1 MPSAPPAPA
10 SRRPFAFL
18 GLLAIAQL
26 VVARRGLVA
35 APLADIDSVCHVAY
49 VEYFVQRFWPE
60 AHALVGYTPDYN
72 LGAPFLLFNVPPGV
86 TWLGALLVLAGF
98 SAANAIKALLY
109 VGWLAVPALGFFL
122 AEALA
127 EENEPRVLSPGA
139 RTLVP
144 YAAALALA
152 LFSGDLFGLEFFL
165 HGGMVNACLGLPL
178 MLGGLLA
185 FVRAARSPGR
195 LHVVPLLTGA
205 AVFAAT
211 VLTHVLS
218 AYFLAIGVGCLV
230 FGARARGLGTRAL
243 AAAVIVIVGAALTA
257 WWALPSALF
266 APDHESSYNWIRGPR
281 DTVFA
286 FFDGSAMS
294 SVFDAFAERY
304 RRLSNVG
311 LVAVVPGV
319 VGVVESVR
327 LRATGFRAIA
337 LFWLVCLGVAMGP
350 HPSFGLAWLPG
361 YERLLWY
368 RFLTPAIAAWL
379 LVAAFGVARLVTI
392 AQARG
397 AMASRFAVG
406 ASGLGAALVF
416 ATLLEAGSKIET
428 TDAYAE
434 FEEDYAAVTAW
445 LREHGDTN
453 ARVFG
458 EFLAFPEDPVPSVNT
473 LRQRLPVDSGVP
485 EVAGWVY
492 ENSLASARLV
502 ERGLLWW
509 GAPLY
514 TDEREHLNLGYVVA
528 NSATTIRAFE
538 HDTRWEAVVRRP
550 NLVLFASRDRAP
562 GLFGADERRVSVE
575 HAHRLGLG
583 GYRYALEVDG
593 GAARELLARISWSPA
608 WHATVNGANVAPR
621 VRDDGF
627 FTVALPE
634 GPARVELTW
643 TVEAPL
649 RRGLLVT
656 DSAVLLLAT
665 VALALARTRG
675 PHRTELPIFPWLER
689 LSGAAAALVTV
700 ALVIAGQRHRVGEV
714 HFGPAQ
720 GVVATRTGRELAL
733 GTAQE
738 LEDGALIEAVPGAFA
753 SATRVGLTPARAIDP
768 AAHHHLVVHV
778 SRGGKLRLETAPAG
792 RFTVEAVDTIASSF
806 PCRFEVTSGEPFAL
820 PSPCA
825 TADRSPGPGE
835 VFALRLA
842 GTSALA
848 RVKVEDAITVVQ
860 AESFF
865 NVHDDGQHDALPWPG
880 LRGDPMN
887 GMLQAASASFG
898 EPVRTAWRSHAPEGR
913 YRAYLLT
920 NRVPVPAARY
930 RADFVLTANGLH
942 VGRADVADE
951 RLRDDTSEWNV
962 HPGWLAMG
970 AVDLRPGDLLAITW
984 ERRPGS
990 LGGFGA
996 WDALALE
1003 RVDDAAKP

>member
-1 MPSAPPAPA
+1 M
-10 SRRPFAFL
+10 RRAVPFLA
-18 GLLAIAQL
+18 LLAAVQL

-49 VEYFVQRFWPE
+49 VEYFVRRFWPE
-60 AHALVGYTPDYN
+60 THALVGYTPDYN

-86 TWLGALLVLAGF
+86 TWLGAALVVAGF

-109 VGWLAVPALGFFL
+109 AGWLAVPTLGFGL
-122 AEALA
+122 ASALVEEEVQGGSHGPA
-127 EENEPRVLSPGA
+127 EVQLLER
-139 RTLVP
+139 VP
-144 YAAALALA
+144 YAAAVLLA

-178 MLGGLLA
+178 MLAGLTA
-185 FVRAARSPGR
+185 FVRAARTPGR
-195 LHVVPLLTGA
+195 ARVAPLLVGA
-205 AVFAAT
+205 LLFAAT

-230 FGARARGLGTRAL
+230 LAGRPRGLGTRATV
-243 AAAVIVIVGAALTA
+243 AAGIVLVGAALTA

-281 DTVFA
+281 DTFFA
-286 FFDGSAMS
+286 FFDGSALS

-319 VGVVESVR
+319 VGVFESVR
-327 LRATGFRAIA
+327 LRAAGFRAIA

-368 RFLTPAIAAWL
+368 RFMTPAIAAWL
-379 LVAAFGVARLVTI
+379 VVAGFGAVRIYAMTRAHGAVTARTALAAGTVAGALAFHTLV
-392 AQARG
+392 
-397 AMASRFAVG
+397 
-406 ASGLGAALVF
+406 
-416 ATLLEAGSKIET
+416 EAGAKIET

-434 FEEDYAAVTAW
+434 FEEDYAAVSAW
-445 LREHGDTN
+445 LREHGDRN
-453 ARVFG
+453 ARIFG
-458 EFLAFPEDPVPSVNT
+458 EFLAFPENPVPSVNT
-473 LRQRLPVDSGVP
+473 LRQRLPVDGGVP

-509 GAPLY
+509 GAALY

-528 NSATTIRAFE
+528 NTTATIRAFE
-538 HDTRWEAVVRRP
+538 HDTRWSAVVRRP
-550 NLVLFASRDRAP
+550 NLVLFASRDPAP
-562 GLFGADERRVSVE
+562 GLFLAENRRVSVE
-575 HAHRLGLG
+575 HADRTNLG
-583 GYRYALEVDG
+583 GYRYVLEVDA
-593 GAARELLARISWSPA
+593 GAAREVLARISWSPA
-608 WHATVNGANVAPR
+608 WHARVNGAEAELH

-627 FTVALPE
+627 FTVPLPE
-634 GPARVELTW
+634 GPAQVELVW
-643 TVEAPL
+643 SVEAPL

-656 DSAVLLLAT
+656 DSAVLLLAV
-665 VALALARTRG
+665 VALAIARKPGAPERV
-675 PHRTELPIFPWLER
+675 ELRLFPWFER
-689 LSGAAAALVTV
+689 LAGAGALLATV
-700 ALVIAGQRHRVGEV
+700 GLFVVGQRHRTSEV

-738 LEDGALIEAVPGAFA
+738 LEDGALVEAAPGAFA
-753 SATRVGLTPARAIDP
+753 SATRVGLTPARALDP

-792 RFTVEAVDTIASSF
+792 RFTVEAVDAIASSF
-806 PCRFEVTSGEPFAL
+806 PCRFEVVSGEPFAL
-820 PSPCA
+820 PPPCA
-825 TADRSPGPGE
+825 TADRAPGPGD

-842 GTSALA
+842 GASTLS
-848 RVKVEDAITVVQ
+848 RVAVEDAITVVQ

-880 LRGDPMN
+880 VRGDPMN

-898 EPVRTAWRSHAPEGR
+898 EPVRTAWRSTLPAGR
-913 YRAYLLT
+913 YRVFLLT
-920 NRVPVPAARY
+920 NRVPVPAART
-930 RADFVLTANGLH
+930 RADFVLCAAGH
-942 VGRADVADE
+942 EVGRVDVADE
-951 RLRDDTSEWNV
+951 RLSDDASEWNL
-962 HPGWLAMG
+962 HPGWLEFGTTAI
-970 AVDLRPGDLLAITW
+970 APGDTLSITW
-984 ERRPGS
+984 ERRAGS

-1003 RVDDAAKP
+1003 RVDAITPR